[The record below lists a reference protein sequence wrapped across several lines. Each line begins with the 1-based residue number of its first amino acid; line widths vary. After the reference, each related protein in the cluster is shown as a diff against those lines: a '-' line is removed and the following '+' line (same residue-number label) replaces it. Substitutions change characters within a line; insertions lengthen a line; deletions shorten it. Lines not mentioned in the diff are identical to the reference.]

1 MKKLRNFLKNIFLI
15 KMLYHCMK
23 DFIYSLFYKTFLC
36 NFFYDFNLNEVIESN
51 KKYTLVP
58 CHNGTGG
65 IITYLNNKYSSQKNI
80 LVLRNHISG
89 GKDFLYSIEN
99 LETHKKIFIKPQKIK
114 KLSKNIEQIKIVS
127 LESYMS
133 LNLLFNFFESL
144 NVQISY
150 DLHDFHCIWIY
161 AHLVQNDVYLDEE
174 HVKKAEFIYGFKKIT
189 YNKWHFLWN
198 DFLKNVQEIFAFS
211 NSSKQIFSTYFPDY
225 TDKVKVTPHSL
236 DYIKCGK
243 IKNIDNKLTVGIFGL
258 IRGSDKGCYVLKDF
272 LNFSKDKDFN
282 IFLFGELAE
291 DCKVYSE
298 NIFYKGHYNVS
309 ELDKIISENGI
320 SAVLFPSICPETF
333 SYLVSELIFTGVPV
347 ACFNIGAQAE
357 KVSEYKMGEIIK
369 DFSNESI
376 LSALKNAHQKGIE
389 YYEK

>member
-1 MKKLRNFLKNIFLI
+1 M
-15 KMLYHCMK
+15 
-23 DFIYSLFYKTFLC
+23 C
-36 NFFYDFNLNEVIESN
+36 NFFYDFNLNEVIENN

-65 IITYLNNKYSSQKNI
+65 TITYLNNKYSGKINI

-99 LETHKKIFIKPQKIK
+99 FETHKKIFIKPENIYKISSYIK
-114 KLSKNIEQIKIVS
+114 DIKIVS

-133 LNLLFNFFESL
+133 LKFLFNFFKSL
-144 NVQISY
+144 NVQITY

-161 AHLVQNDVYLDEE
+161 AHLVQNNIYLDEE
-174 HVKKAEFIYGFKKIT
+174 HVRKAEFIYGFRKIT
-189 YNKWHFLWN
+189 FEKWHALWS
-198 DFLKNVQEIFAFS
+198 DFLNCVQDIFAFS
-211 NSSKQIFSTYFPDY
+211 ESSKNIFSTSFPEY
-225 TDKVKVTPHSL
+225 KEKVKVTPHSL
-236 DYIKCGK
+236 DYINCGK
-243 IKNIDNKLTVGIFGL
+243 IKNINKKLTIGIFGL
-258 IRGSDKGCYVLKDF
+258 IRASDKGCYVLKDF

-298 NIFYKGHYNVS
+298 NIFYKGLYNVS
-309 ELDKIISENGI
+309 ELDKIISGNGI
-320 SAVLFPSICPETF
+320 SAVLFPSIWPETF

-376 LSALKNAHQKGIE
+376 FAALESAHKKGIE
-389 YYEK
+389 YYG